1 MQSRVQPGS
10 SSTLNSIVR
19 VPSVRGCDTSFHLP
33 RRIIRSFASN
43 TMSRYCSLIA
53 NVRYPRRGP

>member
-1 MQSRVQPGS
+1 
-10 SSTLNSIVR
+10 LNSIVR